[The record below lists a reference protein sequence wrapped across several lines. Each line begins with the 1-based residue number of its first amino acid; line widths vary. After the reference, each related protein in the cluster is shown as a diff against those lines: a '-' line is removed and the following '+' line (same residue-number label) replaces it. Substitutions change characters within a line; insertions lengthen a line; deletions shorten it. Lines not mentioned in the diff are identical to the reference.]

1 MKVPL
6 SVIIQWVIMLLLI
19 GYFLIIGRKIRKIPR
34 KNQNFWEMV
43 VAKFINIVE
52 TNIGEKYK
60 GLSVYFLVL
69 SIFLFLC
76 NMTGLIGIKNPT
88 TDYSFCFALG
98 IMNFF
103 LIQYF
108 AIKRNGVKGYF
119 MGFLKPM
126 SLMFPL
132 NLMERVL
139 LPISLSLRLFGNI
152 FAAYLILEIIYEGL
166 ISISPV
172 AAIGIPIPFHLFF
185 DIFDGTLQVIIFI
198 LLSMINMKIIC
209 EH

>member
-1 MKVPL
+1 
-6 SVIIQWVIMLLLI
+6 MLLLI
-19 GYFLIIGRKIRKIPR
+19 GYFLVIGRKIRKVPKR
-34 KNQNFWEMV
+34 TQNFWEMV
-43 VAKFINIVE
+43 MEKISNIVE
-52 TNIGEKYK
+52 TNIGERYK

-88 TDYSFCFALG
+88 ADYSLCFALG

-108 AIKRNGVKGYF
+108 SIKKNGMKEYF
-119 MGFLKPM
+119 MGFFKPM

-132 NLMERVL
+132 NLMERLL
-139 LPISLSLRLFGNI
+139 LPISLSLRLFGNV

-166 ISISPV
+166 MSISPV

>member
-1 MKVPL
+1 
-6 SVIIQWVIMLLLI
+6 MLVLI
-19 GYFLIIGRKIRKIPR
+19 GYFLIVGRKIKKIPTR
-34 KNQNFWEMV
+34 TQNFWEMV
-43 VAKFINIVE
+43 MEKITYIVE
-52 TNIGEKYK
+52 TNIGESYK
-60 GLSVYFLVL
+60 GLAVYFLVL

-76 NMTGLIGIKNPT
+76 NMTGLVGIKNPT
-88 TDYSFCFALG
+88 ADYSMCFALG

-108 AIKRNGVKGYF
+108 SIKRNGVKGYF

-166 ISISPV
+166 MSISPF

>member
-1 MKVPL
+1 MDIPL
-6 SVIIQWVIMLLLI
+6 SIIIQWVIMLLLI
-19 GYFLIIGRKIRKIPR
+19 VYFYIVGRKIRKIPR

-43 VAKFINIVE
+43 IEKANSIVE
-52 TNIGEKYK
+52 SNIGESYK
-60 GLSVYFLVL
+60 GLSIYFLVL

-88 TDYSFCFALG
+88 ADYSVCLALG
-98 IMNFF
+98 IMNFM
-103 LIQYF
+103 LIQYY
-108 AIKRNGVKGYF
+108 AIKKNGVKEYL
-119 MGFLKPM
+119 MGFFKPM

-132 NLMERVL
+132 NLMERIL

-166 ISISPV
+166 ISISSVV
-172 AAIGIPIPFHLFF
+172 AFGIPIPFHMFF

>member
-6 SVIIQWVIMLLLI
+6 SVIMQWVIMLLLI
-19 GYFLIIGRKIRKIPR
+19 GYFLIVGRKMKKIPT
-34 KNQNFWEMV
+34 KSQNFWEMV
-43 VAKFINIVE
+43 VEKFTNIVE
-52 TNIGEKYK
+52 TNIGKSYK

-88 TDYSFCFALG
+88 ADYSLCLALG

-103 LIQYF
+103 IIQYF
-108 AIKRNGVKGYF
+108 AIKRNGVKGYII
-119 MGFLKPM
+119 GYLKPM

-152 FAAYLILEIIYEGL
+152 FAAYLILDIIYEGL
-166 ISISPV
+166 MSISPI

-198 LLSMINMKIIC
+198 LLSMINLKIIC